1 MDEWEHISTVTG
13 RVLVRVA
20 DRAAGTA
27 SMADTVDR
35 KIFDEVRRD
44 RDFWRKQAK
53 VHQGE
58 VERLEMM
65 LTEANRAAM
74 EAQRAAAQR
83 QEREKVF
90 R

>member
-1 MDEWEHISTVTG
+1 MDEWEHISKPVD
-13 RVLVRVA
+13 RVLSRVA
-20 DRAAGTA
+20 KQAGEKGM
-27 SMADTVDR
+27 SDTVDK
-35 KIFDEVRRD
+35 KIFDEIRRD
-44 RDFWRKQAK
+44 RDYWRKQAK

-58 VERLEMM
+58 IERLEMM

-83 QEREKVF
+83 IERERIF